1 MSIMMSLFNEEAIQR
16 AYGKEKYDEGL
27 AAGRAAGAAV
37 GKDDQAKKT
46 ALNLHR
52 AGMSEGLIAQMI
64 GYPSDT
70 VRKWLAQAGG
80 CA

>member
-1 MSIMMSLFNEEAIQR
+1 MNRNLSTEGLPDQHETEAIEHHDVFVQR
-16 AYGKEKYDEGL
+16 GIHPKAYGKEKYDEGL
-27 AAGRAAGAAV
+27 
-37 GKDDQAKKT
+37 
-46 ALNLHR
+46 
-52 AGMSEGLIAQMI
+52 SEGMIAQMI

>member
-1 MSIMMSLFNEEAIQR
+1 MNRNLSTEGLPDQHETEAKSIMMSLFNEEAIQR

-27 AAGRAAGAAV
+27 
-37 GKDDQAKKT
+37 
-46 ALNLHR
+46 
-52 AGMSEGLIAQMI
+52 SEGMIAQII

>member
-1 MSIMMSLFNEEAIQR
+1 MMSLFNEEAIQK
-16 AYGKEKYDEGL
+16 AYGKEMYDEGM
-27 AAGRAAGAAV
+27 AQGTA
-37 GKDDQAKKT
+37 DQARKT

-52 AGMSEGLIAQMI
+52 AGMSVGMIAQMI

-70 VRKWLAQAGG
+70 VSKWLAQAGG